1 MNYNRPIVLSI
12 AGFDPCGGAGV
23 LADVKTFEQHRCLGM
38 AINTG
43 ITTQVEDVFYK
54 VDWVSAE
61 SIIYNL
67 KVISQKYSID
77 FVKIGIIENLD
88 VLLEVVQFLKSSNPT
103 VTIVWDTVL
112 SASTG
117 FQFINELE
125 QQKLIEALKLVELIT
140 PNSNEIKI
148 LSRIN
153 DEQKGAE
160 YLSQYCSVLL
170 KGGHSEEHKG
180 IDFLYLTNSLIGL
193 NFNTDTEALEE
204 EVTSLRIQNHY
215 ETSRASVSE
224 PLKISEKHGSG
235 CILSSAILS
244 NLALGNDLET
254 SCKKAK
260 VYIET
265 ILNSNPNLLAYH
277 VA

>member
-43 ITTQVEDVFYK
+43 ITSQVEDVFYK
-54 VDWVSAE
+54 VDWLSAE

-67 KVISQKYSID
+67 KVISQKYQID
-77 FVKIGIIENLD
+77 FIKIGIIENLD
-88 VLLEVVQFLKSSNPT
+88 VLLEVVQFLKTSNPT

-117 FQFINELE
+117 FQFINKLE
-125 QQKLIEALKLVELIT
+125 QLKLIKVLKLVELIT
-140 PNSNEIKI
+140 PNSNEIKL
-148 LSRIN
+148 LSRIG
-153 DEQKGAE
+153 DEQKGVKS
-160 YLSQYCSVLL
+160 LSQYCSVLL
-170 KGGHSEEHKG
+170 KGGHSEKNVG
-180 IDFLYLTNSLIGL
+180 VDYLFTKNTIVKFLPL
-193 NFNTDTEALEE
+193 DTE
-204 EVTSLRIQNHY
+204 R
-215 ETSRASVSE
+215 SRSINNSGFDSAQPSNKNIKH
-224 PLKISEKHGSG
+224 PKHGSG
-235 CILSSAILS
+235 CILSSAIVS

-254 SCKKAK
+254 SCQKAK
-260 VYIET
+260 RYIET
-265 ILNSNPNLLAYH
+265 ILSSNPNLLAYH

>member
-1 MNYNRPIVLSI
+1 MTYNRPIVLSI

-23 LADVKTFEQHRCLGM
+23 LADVKTFEQHRCVGM

-54 VDWVSAE
+54 VDWLSAE

-88 VLLEVVQFLKSSNPT
+88 VLLEVVQFLKVSNPK

-125 QQKLIEALKLVELIT
+125 QQKLNEALKLVELIT
-140 PNSNEIKI
+140 PNANEIKV
-148 LSRIN
+148 LSRIIN
-153 DEQKGAE
+153 EQKGAE
-160 YLSQYCSVLL
+160 YLSKYCSVLL

-180 IDFLYLTNSLIGL
+180 IDFLFIKEDISAGFDSAQPPPLSYQSKH
-193 NFNTDTEALEE
+193 
-204 EVTSLRIQNHY
+204 IQQQTTTIKY
-215 ETSRASVSE
+215 
-224 PLKISEKHGSG
+224 PKHGSG
-235 CILSSAILS
+235 CILSSAILA

-254 SCKKAK
+254 SCQKAK
-260 VYIET
+260 HYIET
-265 ILNSNPNLLAYH
+265 ILSSNPNLLAYH
-277 VA
+277 VI